1 MDELDNLGDVDIDAA
16 NTLASTL
23 TKTLDPAGLN
33 PELGSRVLEA
43 IVRVGNQAKIR
54 LVSGD
59 TPLLAFSDE
68 EKEVLGTIRL
78 AYKGIQRWLG
88 DGQGDIELDTEVS
101 RLQSYVMR
109 HMVERV
115 SPGLIKQRLFRR

>member
-23 TKTLDPAGLN
+23 TKTLDP
-33 PELGSRVLEA
+33 
-43 IVRVGNQAKIR
+43 
-54 LVSGD
+54 
-59 TPLLAFSDE
+59 
-68 EKEVLGTIRL
+68 
-78 AYKGIQRWLG
+78 
-88 DGQGDIELDTEVS
+88 EVS
-101 RLQSYVMR
+101 RLQSYVLR